1 MVLASNICARVNIFE
16 EKYKITSYDR
26 NLTNFFPKLLSE
38 ILLKHEV
45 LKIINTFFGKNIT
58 PFGMRA

>member
-26 NLTNFFPKLLSE
+26 NLTNFFLNSYQKSYWSMKR
-38 ILLKHEV
+38 LK
-45 LKIINTFFGKNIT
+45 
-58 PFGMRA
+58 